1 MENNKTN
8 EKGVEKHE
16 QSRTCKPWGCI
27 YIYIYIYIS
36 RLLEKENK
44 EIKKINIDNRITIRL
59 KKEKI

>member
-27 YIYIYIYIS
+27 YIYIYIS
-36 RLLEKENK
+36 RLLEKEDKVIN
-44 EIKKINIDNRITIRL
+44 KINIDNRITISL
-59 KKEKI
+59 KEEKI